1 MKPSL
6 KARGTLIDIA
16 RLVGVSSAT
25 VSNAFNRPDQL
36 STQLREK
43 ILATARSLIYSGPNP
58 AARMLRMG
66 FSGTIAV
73 VYPYPLR
80 RPFED
85 AAAASFLGGVADAC
99 AEKGLALLLLQGGE
113 DSLKIIRTAA
123 VDGLIVFSMPKDDV
137 TLRTITDR
145 ALPLVIVD
153 QPRLPKIPL
162 VGIDE
167 RASARA
173 CAEHLRALG
182 HKRFAI
188 VTFKLGGD
196 EYCGYIDRNRV
207 KNSCYELNRLRV
219 SAYLDVLDRGGPDV
233 SVRIWE
239 WHRSN
244 EEGGRIAGESLLK
257 EHPRPTAILA
267 ASDRLAIGVIEAAR
281 SCKFRVPQDLAV
293 TGFDDIPAGKFTTP
307 QLTTIHQPMAEKGR
321 LAVASLMRENGPLR
335 IIVPTKLIIRQS
347 SDPST
352 LGSAQETEIDVRSS
366 PGPGQKKNAAMKI
379 ARTPPRK
386 VAALE

>member
-36 STQLREK
+36 STKLREK
-43 ILATARSLIYSGPNP
+43 ILATARSLNYSGPNP
-58 AARMLRMG
+58 AARMLRTG

-85 AAAASFLGGVADAC
+85 AAAAAFLGGIADAC

-113 DSLKIIRTAA
+113 ESLRVIQNAA
-123 VDGLIVFSMPKDDV
+123 VDGLIVFSMPKDDL

-207 KNSCYELNRLRV
+207 KNSHYELNRLRV
-219 SAYLDVLDRGGPDV
+219 SAYLDVLDRGGPEV

-244 EEGGRIAGESLLK
+244 EEGGRIAGESLLT

-281 SCKFRVPQDLAV
+281 ACKLRVPQDLAV
-293 TGFDDIPAGKFTTP
+293 TGFDDIPAAKFITP

-321 LAVASLMRENGPLR
+321 LAVASLMKEDGPLR

-352 LGSAQETEIDVRSS
+352 LGHETEIGVRAHVDRHLRT
-366 PGPGQKKNAAMKI
+366 QERRYVNRANATA
-379 ARTPPRK
+379 
-386 VAALE
+386 